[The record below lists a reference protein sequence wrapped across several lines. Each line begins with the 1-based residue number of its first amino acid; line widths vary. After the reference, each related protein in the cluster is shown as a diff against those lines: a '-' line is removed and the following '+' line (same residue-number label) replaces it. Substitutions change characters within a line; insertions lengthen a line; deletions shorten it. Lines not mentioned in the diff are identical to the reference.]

1 MRLKG
6 GEGTGLAGEGCQG
19 IEGCQEIVEGRGCL
33 QVGLPESGGFCAPR
47 DGHTANRTGWPGVG
61 DGRSLAAYLAA
72 YREQGPDP
80 EGWMR
85 VNGLCPGHVLTRRDA
100 YSD

>member
-1 MRLKG
+1 MPG
-6 GEGTGLAGEGCQG
+6 
-19 IEGCQEIVEGRGCL
+19 EGCQEIVEGRGCL
-33 QVGLPESGGFCAPR
+33 QAGLPSGGFCVPP
-47 DGHTANRTGWPGVG
+47 DGHAANRTGRPGVG

-72 YREQGPDP
+72 CREQGPDP

-85 VNGLCPGHVLTRRDA
+85 MNGLCPGHVLNRRGA